1 MLKMS
6 VAKITT
12 FNTIIWG
19 KASNVAGVSDKDNLT
34 WHLEGQ
40 AEGFTEAWDPS
51 QLCCSLLR

>member
-1 MLKMS
+1 MS

-12 FNTIIWG
+12 FNMIIWG
-19 KASNVAGVSDKDNLT
+19 KASNVAGASDKDNPT